1 MKVRRRSGEWKKNL
15 RYAVGIAGVAAIL
28 SAGIA
33 LSTQGF
39 ETFMKRA
46 SLALKAMD
54 NPGQL
59 NAAEKEEVKKLIKSK
74 GMSKDQ
80 YDKLSADEKAKAKQQ
95 YQNLSEE
102 DKQRVK
108 QMMGK

>member
-1 MKVRRRSGEWKKNL
+1 VRVRRRSSQFKRNAKFAL
-15 RYAVGIAGVAAIL
+15 TLTGIAAVLAG
-28 SAGIA
+28 GIA
-33 LSTQGF
+33 LSTQGL
-39 ETFMKRA
+39 ESMLKRA

-54 NPGQL
+54 NPATL

-80 YDKLSADEKAKAKQQ
+80 FNKLSAEDKAKAKSQ
-95 YQNLSEE
+95 YQNMSEE
-102 DKQRVK
+102 EKARVR